1 MLLLRQSART
11 SGLLSD
17 ASAETVSPAVRDG
30 VRQTEKIE
38 IVARNKRARKEG
50 TDTENRR
57 KNGAAPDDSEILTL
71 CLFGPTFRDSHEP
84 GRNYVPVT
92 SIPTEN
98 HSQINEMSKSSAAP
112 ARAILS
118 GPSNW
123 DKWRR
128 ELRNR
133 TDKTIHSLIFTNE
146 DPLEPPERPEFRH
159 YAPDAVRLADLS
171 AESVVSSKQNAFDED
186 LPIRQW
192 FKRLEAST
200 APEAGYMMNLTGPSL
215 WITPRLPVRTRKQ
228 DTRRKIR
235 GYPGK
240 LFDFDR
246 YGPPAAA
253 PVNPVVH
260 NPAAAAVAAMAAAA
274 TAAVAAV
281 LAAQAPTESQWTVER
296 VVRDV
301 KHLAESREAENP
313 RCYQRGGAFHAD
325 KAAADADDADEVP
338 PAKKKKLDRE
348 PLERSHIPKEIPAL
362 PADARDTS
370 SRESLTILYS
380 KENAEIATKD
390 EEGLWLS
397 KPSFQFNLLDCG
409 ASLHINNKLSR
420 FRSFKKAKNDFIVAG
435 FGRVNVAT
443 TMPDG
448 SHRTLRLKKVA
459 YCPGFS
465 SSLVSLQTLI
475 DDDQIFWDTLSE
487 PMRLVR
493 KGQTIGITERKYQQF
508 VVEYQPV
515 ETEFPDFNRKLE
527 EPAQEILD
535 LPLKET
541 ASFGTPVLVT
551 LYCAQGKV
559 RRQVSRRPPDEE
571 RDKPCYEIW
580 IDWTDL
586 ARDHENYVRVMFITD
601 AFSGMTYKAKE
612 HGAVLKDFSSFML
625 ARFGFKTNLFTKKIS
640 AWMRKKGMTKAMSA
654 SNTQDQNGGA
664 ERIASRLPHSLWKE
678 IIEAA
683 CYLRNRT
690 PREPRFAAEN
700 ANEGEADWK
709 EEKSAHIF
717 LGLRKRWKLDP
728 RAHIGYLIGYKDV
741 VFDEYT
747 FFEGGGERMP
757 LPASIGE
764 MIQQIEI
771 PEDQTANQAI
781 LDEETDE
788 DTDIEDLED
797 DDIRMA
803 EDNEV
808 EEQGQQQSEEQ
819 EKEDYGRAR
828 ELEDAYLT
836 PPASDPE
843 EEPHGVFSVHFPYAD
858 PNGVVVKAPF
868 QVDLEPLQAQK
879 RRRLTLR
886 ADLEGLMKESR
897 LKALEPFDQPELDQS
912 YIDRFADFVPVPIE
926 DGVHGAFTAGRL
938 FRPKSAKVHKRD
950 LPEPPQTQKQLEKH
964 PYREEFTQAQ
974 RDHLASHAEM
984 GSFDEVFWTKAAG
997 KQVLG
1002 CKWVFIY
1009 KTDKHGNLQSAKLAS
1024 KGDLPTRATTLA
1036 GMSFRTLM
1044 AIAAKHDLE
1053 LEQMD
1058 AKRGKVLRLRKALY
1072 GLRRSPLLWQQML
1085 TSSLEELGFRKV
1097 PRSPVTVFF
1106 YVDDII
1112 WAFRKEDEGVV
1123 EEATRGLQKKINLT
1137 RLGEPRWF
1145 LGFTLWLTQDAYI
1158 DKIAYKFL
1166 LNNDNALKLLP
1177 ATSQANERKNITI
1190 STRPDI
1196 AFAVSRLARHN
1207 HNPDEKHQK
1216 AADRVI
1222 LFLFATRSYAL
1233 RLGGGSKEAELFLYN
1248 SVDRKS
1254 SQGYVMTL
1262 FGGSVAWRA
1271 SKQATA
1277 ELLALSEA
1285 SKEAIFLSRLLNSL
1299 DIRIPSPRSD
1309 FSKRR
1314 TFISIGYDKRF
1325 KMLELGQLGAYD
1337 TYASRWLDEGIA
1349 EAEAPRDIKERLS
1362 REAKLE
1368 ELRDV
1373 IHPVIAIKRP
1383 RARDD
1388 NVLVGHSQPG
1398 HSQPGR
1404 QDGVLGKSGA
1414 QPPPTID
1421 GGVRQTEKIEIKEKW
1436 SSTGR
1441 F

>member
-1 MLLLRQSART
+1 
-11 SGLLSD
+11 
-17 ASAETVSPAVRDG
+17 
-30 VRQTEKIE
+30 
-38 IVARNKRARKEG
+38 
-50 TDTENRR
+50 
-57 KNGAAPDDSEILTL
+57 
-71 CLFGPTFRDSHEP
+71 
-84 GRNYVPVT
+84 
-92 SIPTEN
+92 
-98 HSQINEMSKSSAAP
+98 
-112 ARAILS
+112 
-118 GPSNW
+118 
-123 DKWRR
+123 
-128 ELRNR
+128 
-133 TDKTIHSLIFTNE
+133 
-146 DPLEPPERPEFRH
+146 
-159 YAPDAVRLADLS
+159 
-171 AESVVSSKQNAFDED
+171 
-186 LPIRQW
+186 
-192 FKRLEAST
+192 
-200 APEAGYMMNLTGPSL
+200 
-215 WITPRLPVRTRKQ
+215 
-228 DTRRKIR
+228 
-235 GYPGK
+235 
-240 LFDFDR
+240 
-246 YGPPAAA
+246 
-253 PVNPVVH
+253 
-260 NPAAAAVAAMAAAA
+260 
-274 TAAVAAV
+274 
-281 LAAQAPTESQWTVER
+281 
-296 VVRDV
+296 
-301 KHLAESREAENP
+301 
-313 RCYQRGGAFHAD
+313 
-325 KAAADADDADEVP
+325 
-338 PAKKKKLDRE
+338 
-348 PLERSHIPKEIPAL
+348 
-362 PADARDTS
+362 
-370 SRESLTILYS
+370 
-380 KENAEIATKD
+380 
-390 EEGLWLS
+390 
-397 KPSFQFNLLDCG
+397 
-409 ASLHINNKLSR
+409 
-420 FRSFKKAKNDFIVAG
+420 
-435 FGRVNVAT
+435 
-443 TMPDG
+443 MPDG
-448 SHRTLRLKKVA
+448 FHRTLRLKKVA

-515 ETEFPDFNRKLE
+515 ETEFPDFNK
-527 EPAQEILD
+527 ILD

-541 ASFGTPVLVT
+541 GRKPSNASTVLR
-551 LYCAQGKV
+551 G
-559 RRQVSRRPPDEE
+559 RSE
-571 RDKPCYEIW
+571 
-580 IDWTDL
+580 DWTDL
-586 ARDHENYVRVMFITD
+586 ARDHENY
-601 AFSGMTYKAKE
+601 TYKAKE

-625 ARFGFKTNLFTKKIS
+625 ARFGFKTNVKV
-640 AWMRKKGMTKAMSA
+640 
-654 SNTQDQNGGA
+654 
-664 ERIASRLPHSLWKE
+664 IATR
-678 IIEAA
+678 
-683 CYLRNRT
+683 
-690 PREPRFAAEN
+690 
-700 ANEGEADWK
+700 
-709 EEKSAHIF
+709 
-717 LGLRKRWKLDP
+717 
-728 RAHIGYLIGYKDV
+728 DV

-819 EKEDYGRAR
+819 EKKTTESA

-858 PNGVVVKAPF
+858 PNGVVVK
-868 QVDLEPLQAQK
+868 PLSK
-879 RRRLTLR
+879 SIWSRCKLRRESVFRMILKRRLTLR
-886 ADLEGLMKESR
+886 VGCSLGGAAFQADLEGLMKESR

-1002 CKWVFIY
+1002 CKWCKARLVVC
-1009 KTDKHGNLQSAKLAS
+1009 GNQQE

-1058 AKRGKVLRLRKALY
+1058 AVNAFVHAPLDDEEVIFMRMPPGFQKRGKVLRLRKALY

-1097 PRSPVTVFF
+1097 PQEPCVMMKGAVTVFF

-1145 LGFTLWLTQDAYI
+1145 LGIHAYI

-1166 LNNDNALKLLP
+1166 LNNDNAPESLKLPDTPMISDEELLP
-1177 ATSQANERKNITI
+1177 ATSQANEREKHQYLQKVGSVLFSAI

-1222 LFLFATRSYAL
+1222 LFLFATRSQ
-1233 RLGGGSKEAELFLYN
+1233 F
-1248 SVDRKS
+1248 
-1254 SQGYVMTL
+1254 
-1262 FGGSVAWRA
+1262 
-1271 SKQATA
+1271 
-1277 ELLALSEA
+1277 
-1285 SKEAIFLSRLLNSL
+1285 SR
-1299 DIRIPSPRSD
+1299 
-1309 FSKRR
+1309 
-1314 TFISIGYDKRF
+1314 
-1325 KMLELGQLGAYD
+1325 Q
-1337 TYASRWLDEGIA
+1337 
-1349 EAEAPRDIKERLS
+1349 
-1362 REAKLE
+1362 E
-1368 ELRDV
+1368 ELTRLRHDPIWRISGVESVKASDSHDV
-1373 IHPVIAIKRP
+1373 KH
-1383 RARDD
+1383 
-1388 NVLVGHSQPG
+1388 
-1398 HSQPGR
+1398 
-1404 QDGVLGKSGA
+1404 
-1414 QPPPTID
+1414 
-1421 GGVRQTEKIEIKEKW
+1421 GG
-1436 SSTGR
+1436 
-1441 F
+1441 

>member
-1 MLLLRQSART
+1 MLRSRSQSART

-50 TDTENRR
+50 TDTEDRT

-71 CLFGPTFRDSHEP
+71 CLFGPTFSDSHEP

-146 DPLEPPERPEFRH
+146 EPLEPPERPEFRH

-200 APEAGYMMNLTGPSL
+200 APEAGYMMNLTRTKYSTHLKRFNAKDLDSWIDKWEDIMPLDNSL
-215 WITPRLPVRTRKQ
+215 
-228 DTRRKIR
+228 
-235 GYPGK
+235 GYQYEQGSRILDAKSEATQGK

-260 NPAAAAVAAMAAAA
+260 NPAAAAVGF
-274 TAAVAAV
+274 AAV

-301 KHLAESREAENP
+301 KHLAESREAEKP
-313 RCYQRGGAFHAD
+313 RGAIKRGGAFHAD

-348 PLERSHIPKEIPAL
+348 PLEREP
-362 PADARDTS
+362 
-370 SRESLTILYS
+370 YS
-380 KENAEIATKD
+380 KRDPCLACRRKGHELEGCWQVIEEARPKGYNPPPERYLKMTRERVADDPQPRMRGRLVGSANPAFVFSAESP
-390 EEGLWLS
+390 GLKGSEYPLKNS
-397 KPSFQFNLLDCG
+397 TLLDCG

-435 FGRVNVAT
+435 DSLVRIEGFGRVN
-443 TMPDG
+443 
-448 SHRTLRLKKVA
+448 KVA

-551 LYCAQGKV
+551 LAYKGV
-559 RRQVSRRPPDEE
+559 RIKGPKTVECERQVSRRPPDEE

-586 ARDHENYVRVMFITD
+586 ARDHENYTPSLEWSFLLHEDLQGKGTRSSLHEENLSLDEEERDDKGDVSFQHSGPEWWSREVRRISTERARVM
-601 AFSGMTYKAKE
+601 
-612 HGAVLKDFSSFML
+612 
-625 ARFGFKTNLFTKKIS
+625 
-640 AWMRKKGMTKAMSA
+640 
-654 SNTQDQNGGA
+654 
-664 ERIASRLPHSLWKE
+664 RIASRLPHSLWKE

-709 EEKSAHIF
+709 SPIDLFTGRKISSHLRAYGCRAYAMTANAQ

-728 RAHIGYLIGYKDV
+728 RAHIGYLIGYKSTNIFLIWVPLLKKVIATRDV

-788 DTDIEDLED
+788 DTDIEDFED
-797 DDIRMA
+797 DDISMA

-843 EEPHGVFSVHFPYAD
+843 EEEPHGVFSVHFPYAD

-879 RRRLTLR
+879 RVRVQDDPEEEAHPEGWVAL
-886 ADLEGLMKESR
+886 LEERHFKPT

-912 YIDRFADFVPVPIE
+912 YIDRFADFVPVQIE

-1009 KTDKHGNLQSAKLAS
+1009 KTDKHGNLQKCKARLVVCGNQQE

-1044 AIAAKHDLE
+1044 AIAAEHDLE

-1058 AKRGKVLRLRKALY
+1058 AVNALFMPPRR
-1072 GLRRSPLLWQQML
+1072 RRSYLHEDATGVPEEGESP
-1085 TSSLEELGFRKV
+1085 TPEKSSLRTTPLAAPLATDAYVVSRGTGIQKRA
-1097 PRSPVTVFF
+1097 VTVFF

-1112 WAFRKEDEGVV
+1112 WAFRKEDEG
-1123 EEATRGLQKKINLT
+1123 LT

-1145 LGFTLWLTQDAYI
+1145 LGIRILRDRQRKTLWLTQDAYI

-1166 LNNDNALKLLP
+1166 LNNDNAPESLKLPDTPMISDEELLP
-1177 ATSQANERKNITI
+1177 ATSQFFSAVCAARASARCSGAFGRTNEVECGLDK
-1190 STRPDI
+1190 
-1196 AFAVSRLARHN
+1196 
-1207 HNPDEKHQK
+1207 
-1216 AADRVI
+1216 VI
-1222 LFLFATRSYAL
+1222 L
-1233 RLGGGSKEAELFLYN
+1233 YN
-1248 SVDRKS
+1248 FHK
-1254 SQGYVMTL
+1254 
-1262 FGGSVAWRA
+1262 
-1271 SKQATA
+1271 
-1277 ELLALSEA
+1277 
-1285 SKEAIFLSRLLNSL
+1285 
-1299 DIRIPSPRSD
+1299 
-1309 FSKRR
+1309 
-1314 TFISIGYDKRF
+1314 
-1325 KMLELGQLGAYD
+1325 
-1337 TYASRWLDEGIA
+1337 
-1349 EAEAPRDIKERLS
+1349 
-1362 REAKLE
+1362 
-1368 ELRDV
+1368 
-1373 IHPVIAIKRP
+1373 
-1383 RARDD
+1383 
-1388 NVLVGHSQPG
+1388 
-1398 HSQPGR
+1398 
-1404 QDGVLGKSGA
+1404 
-1414 QPPPTID
+1414 
-1421 GGVRQTEKIEIKEKW
+1421 
-1436 SSTGR
+1436 
-1441 F
+1441 